1 VLYSAVAN
9 VSDFKTGRD
18 LAAFLG
24 LVPRQR
30 STGGK
35 TVLLGISK
43 RGNTYL
49 RTLMIH
55 GMRSAF
61 HNRHKRTNRMTAF
74 MDRLAGRGMHTNK
87 IVVASAN
94 KAARIAWAVLSKNV
108 PFQPTAA

>member
-1 VLYSAVAN
+1 MLPIPGVGVIVATALYSSVAN
-9 VSDFKTGRD
+9 IRGFKTGRD

-35 TVLLGISK
+35 TVLLGISN

-61 HNRHKRTNRMTAF
+61 HNRHN
-74 MDRLAGRGMHTNK
+74 
-87 IVVASAN
+87 ASA
-94 KAARIAWAVLSKNV
+94 R
-108 PFQPTAA
+108 TA